1 MKRLLVALSMAIP
14 ALTFAGTLQAPKLAG
29 QAQAVARVE
38 NTVAAWRGTNSVVWG
53 TAIRSAEQ
61 RLLQEYQNH
70 SIPHLPVLSSFGGE
84 VIYPLGHLFPVLQ
97 TAPVAFSTIV
107 LGKGVRPV
115 SAVGAPAS
123 EWVVKTT
130 YAAGHPI
137 MEIMPLFAGL
147 HANVQIV
154 AESPHGHLLTYSIG
168 LVSDARQYT
177 PELAFYRQHFYHQP
191 NVQEVARMEAQDA
204 LNPIANATHV
214 STNWRVQCVTG
225 DCVKLISVASS
236 GLATFI
242 KLRSDEKPMILVRH
256 KNGSSSFVHNQM
268 DGDTLVVGAVP
279 YRIDL
284 MTGTGNNIS
293 LLRITRGN

>member
-1 MKRLLVALSMAIP
+1 MKRSLVALSMAFP
-14 ALTFAGTLQAPKLAG
+14 ALAFAGSLQAPKLAG
-29 QAQAVARVE
+29 QDQAVARVE

-53 TAIRSAEQ
+53 TAIRSVER
-61 RLLQEYQNH
+61 RLLREYQDH
-70 SIPHLPVLSSFGGE
+70 SIQHLPVLSTFGGE
-84 VIYPLGHLFPVLQ
+84 VIYPLGHIFPVLQ
-97 TAPVAFSTIV
+97 TAPIAFSTIV

-137 MEIMPLFAGL
+137 MEIMPIFAGL
-147 HANVQIV
+147 DANLQIV

-168 LVSDARQYT
+168 LASDARQYT
-177 PELAFYRQHFYHQP
+177 PILSFYRQHIHVRP
-191 NVQEVARMEAQDA
+191 TVQQVARLAAQDA
-204 LNPIANATHV
+204 LNPIANAAHV

-225 DCVKLISVASS
+225 DCVKPISVASS
-236 GLATFI
+236 ATATFI
-242 KLRSDEKPMILVRH
+242 KLPTDDKPMILVRH
-256 KNGSSSFVHNQM
+256 KNGASSFVHDQM

-284 MTGTGNNIS
+284 MTGTGNDIS